1 MEAGEEEGSSPWR
14 YTRRGLGFKKHE
26 DFGQWYA
33 DVVVKG
39 ELIDYYQVSG
49 CYILRPWS
57 YAIWETIKS
66 FLDTEIKAMGV
77 DNAYF
82 PLFVHE
88 KSLSKEK
95 EHVAGFAPEVAWVTK
110 AGSSDLE
117 VPVAIRPTSETV
129 MYPSF
134 AKWIRGHRDLPLK
147 LNQWCNVVRWEFKDP
162 TPFIRSR
169 EFLWQEGHTAFATK
183 EEADAEV
190 QEVLEL
196 YRKVYEE
203 LLAVPVI
210 KGVKSEREKF
220 AGAVSTTT
228 LEAFV
233 VQGSG
238 RGIQAATV
246 HSLGQK
252 FSEIFKI
259 VFEDENGVSKRVW
272 QNSWGL
278 STRAIGAM
286 VMVHGDDKGLLLPP
300 RVAPIQVIIIPI
312 PITSART
319 AAAAT
324 SSRSSEAAAA
334 AAASSTSSRTTAA
347 AAASTNSSSEAAAS
361 SSSSSRMTAASA
373 AVADPL
379 QECKTV
385 ARLLQEGG
393 IRSATDL
400 RENYTPGWKYAHW
413 EMKGVPLRIEIG
425 LHDIEK
431 MQVTVARRD
440 LEKGAEGHKSVVPK
454 HQLLE
459 SIRELLNVVQ
469 RSMLEKARRQ
479 RDAAIAVALNWQ
491 DFETAVQSKKMVLA
505 PWCDEV
511 AAEKEVQKKL
521 KGCKTLCMPFELQ
534 NSLHSSLASLVL
546 TSLASDTKCFVTGK
560 PAKSWG
566 LWGRSF

>member
-95 EHVAGFAPEVAWVTK
+95 EHVAGFAPDVAWVTK

-183 EEADAEV
+183 EESDAEV

-233 VQGSG
+233 AQGSG

-334 AAASSTSSRTTAA
+334 AASSSTSSRT
-347 AAASTNSSSEAAAS
+347 
-361 SSSSSRMTAASA
+361 TAASA

-379 QECKTV
+379 QECKAV

-440 LEKGAEGHKSVVPK
+440 LEKGAEGHKIVVPK

-469 RSMLEKARRQ
+469 RSMLEKARQQ

>member
-1 MEAGEEEGSSPWR
+1 MEVGEEEGSSPWR

-117 VPVAIRPTSETV
+117 IPIAIRPTSETV

-134 AKWIRGHRDLPLK
+134 ARWIRGHRDLPLK

-190 QEVLEL
+190 QDVLEL

-220 AGAVSTTT
+220 AGALSTTT

-259 VFEDENGVSKRVW
+259 VFEDENGASKRVW

-334 AAASSTSSRTTAA
+334 
-347 AAASTNSSSEAAAS
+347 S

-379 QECKTV
+379 QECKAV

-393 IRSATDL
+393 IRSATDM

-425 LHDIEK
+425 LHDTEK

-454 HQLLE
+454 DQLLE

-469 RSMLEKARRQ
+469 RSMLEKARQQ

-491 DFETAVQSKKMVLA
+491 DFETAVRSKKMVLA

-511 AAEKEVQKKL
+511 EAEKEVQEKL
-521 KGCKTLCMPFELQ
+521 KGCQTLCMPFELQ

-546 TSLASDTKCFVTGK
+546 TSLVSDTKCFVTGK